1 MTVRLMPPLLM
12 ACFLVSL
19 FAWFGVD
26 IQKRTEGLSTTQKV
40 ASIGSASFTI
50 MTIVALFVRAAMC
63 TAEWQWMLEVCY
75 RATGCHWFQ
84 PSACP
89 QLSQSSVKDRL
100 PVMANAP
107 SLPMEASVTMGISLN
122 ACDQADTGTASPS
135 ASPSSMDSS
144 TFEEWK
150 KK

>member
-19 FAWFGVD
+19 FAWFGLDV
-26 IQKRTEGLSTTQKV
+26 QKKTEGLSTTQKV

-50 MTIVALFVRAAMC
+50 MTIVALFVRASMC
-63 TAEWQWMLEVCY
+63 TGEWQWMLQTCY
-75 RATGCHWFQ
+75 RTTGCQWFQ
-84 PSACP
+84 PSAFP
-89 QLSQSSVKDRL
+89 QQSSVKERL

-107 SLPMEASVTMGISLN
+107 SLPAEASVTVGVDLD
-122 ACDQADTGTASPS
+122 ACDKADIGTASPPT
-135 ASPSSMDSS
+135 SPSSMDSS

-150 KK
+150 RK